1 MLRVDHVPRPVNF
14 PLPATVTTDR
24 KSVPAL
30 ADFLKIDGLNKYY
43 EIKTNNDPRKKSG
56 QG

>member
-43 EIKTNNDPRKKSG
+43 EIKTNNDPR
-56 QG
+56 